1 MDVEW
6 SNLTVPIVGNS
17 CVVNSRDLGLHS
29 THSVDASV
37 HSPTSKTRSSVAS
50 FSGPSKV
57 IVPFDSFAS
66 SNQQNIASSYPH
78 IDSLH
83 MAFPKEYTTSSD
95 FKIAPI
101 NESTLCRS
109 LLTNTSPNFLNL
121 QQHQQQQQNIGFQTT
136 SLSSTNNQ
144 GNDTSFAPLTA
155 SFFSTHTFLNLN
167 NNNNNNNNNKE
178 RCDEDECADIC
189 IDDKLA
195 IECEKR
201 EYDERQSDHQ
211 QEGTFY
217 SAIDEKMILNT
228 TNTYSAPSDEEELA
242 NQSPT
247 RGQKRRNSLT
257 DDEDKSTINY
267 VSHKIKRMRI
277 ACNDTK
283 FEVNI
288 TVKTLL
294 GKNLNVTIELR
305 EKIASLKQR
314 LAAMAG
320 VPAEQQR
327 LIYNGKTLAD
337 GRTFYDYAIKD
348 GALIHMVLAVSGG
361 GLQ

>member
-144 GNDTSFAPLTA
+144 
-155 SFFSTHTFLNLN
+155 
-167 NNNNNNNNNKE
+167 
-178 RCDEDECADIC
+178 
-189 IDDKLA
+189 
-195 IECEKR
+195 ECEKR